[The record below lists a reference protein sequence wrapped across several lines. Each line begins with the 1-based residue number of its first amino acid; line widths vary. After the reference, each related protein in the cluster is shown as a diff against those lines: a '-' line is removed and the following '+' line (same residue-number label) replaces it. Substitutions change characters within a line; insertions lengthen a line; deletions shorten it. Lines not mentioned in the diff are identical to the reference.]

1 MWLFGVADMRIF
13 NIIQCANLGG
23 MEKANLELLS
33 GLKERGH
40 EIELLSLNPIEGL
53 KPLLEERAIPA
64 EGLAY
69 RGRAGW
75 RSLPQLR
82 RYLAQVRGDAL
93 IMTGHN
99 LLAMLSLGE
108 LCRNRRLLMIH
119 FHHTGVKPA
128 WQWRLIYRAA
138 VARFAAVA
146 FPSDF
151 IRLEAEALYPPLAK
165 VSHTVGFS
173 IDLPQLPS
181 AAERARARHELGLPL
196 QARIVGNCGWLIP
209 RKRFDVFLRVAR
221 DIAGGDPGALFVVA
235 GDGPE
240 AARLR
245 SLAQELG
252 IAERVRWLGWQS
264 DLTSF
269 YRSLDLM
276 VFNTDWD
283 AVGRAPLEALG
294 AGVPVVAS
302 AVHSGLL
309 EMLDSQTYDLV
320 FAEHDVPRLAR
331 AALDILNHQAR
342 GKQLVSN
349 ARHRIGEVA
358 TLERYVERVCGLL
371 GIVDGRITAGVVSR

>member
-1 MWLFGVADMRIF
+1 VADVRIF

-33 GLKERGH
+33 GLKARGH
-40 EIELLSLNPIEGL
+40 EIELLSLNPIAGL
-53 KPLLEERAIPA
+53 KPLLDERAIPA
-64 EGLAY
+64 QGLAY

-82 RYLAQVRGDAL
+82 RYLAKVRSDAV

-99 LLAMLSLGE
+99 LLAMLALGD
-108 LCRNRRLLMIH
+108 LCRNRRVLMMH

-138 VARFAAVA
+138 VGRFAAIG

-151 IRLEAEALYPPLAK
+151 IRLEAETLYPPVAK
-165 VSHTVGFS
+165 ISHTVGYS

-181 AAERARARHELGLPL
+181 AAERAQARRELGLPL
-196 QARIVGNCGWLIP
+196 QSRIVGNCGWLIP

-221 DIAGGDPGALFVVA
+221 DIARGDPGALFVVA
-235 GDGPE
+235 GDGSE
-240 AARLR
+240 AGRLR

-283 AVGRAPLEALG
+283 AFPRAPLEALG

-302 AVHSGLL
+302 ALHSGLS
-309 EMLDSQTYDLV
+309 EMLDAQSYGLV
-320 FAEHDVPRLAR
+320 FAQHDVPRLAR
-331 AALDILNHQAR
+331 AALDILNDQAK
-342 GKQLVSN
+342 GEQLVRN
-349 ARHRIGEVA
+349 VRQRIGEVA
-358 TLERYVERVCGLL
+358 TVEGYVGRVCGLL
-371 GIVDGRITAGVVSR
+371 GIGEGAMTAGVVSR

>member
-1 MWLFGVADMRIF
+1 MRVF

-33 GLKERGH
+33 GLKARGH
-40 EIELLSLNPIEGL
+40 EIELLSLNPIVGL
-53 KPLLEERAIPA
+53 KPLLDERAIPA
-64 EGLAY
+64 QGLTY

-82 RYLAQVRGDAL
+82 RYLAKVRGDAL

-99 LLAMLSLGE
+99 LLAMLSLGD
-108 LCRNRRLLMIH
+108 LCRGRRLLMIH
-119 FHHTGVKPA
+119 FHHTDVKPP

-138 VARFAAVA
+138 LAQFSAIGI
-146 FPSDF
+146 PSDF
-151 IRLEAEALYPPLAK
+151 IREEAEAIYPPIAK
-165 VSHTVGFS
+165 ICHTVGYS
-173 IDLPQLPS
+173 IEVPQLPS
-181 AAERARARHELGLPL
+181 VADRAQARRELGLPL

-221 DIAGGDPGALFVVA
+221 DIAAGDPSALFVIA

-240 AARLR
+240 AGKLR

-252 IAERVRWLGWQS
+252 ITERVRWLGWQS
-264 DLTSF
+264 NLTSF

-283 AVGRAPLEALG
+283 AFPRAPLEALG

-302 AVHSGLL
+302 ALHSGLS
-309 EMLDSQTYDLV
+309 EMLDARTYGLV
-320 FAEHDVPRLAR
+320 FAQHDVPRLGKV
-331 AALDILNHQAR
+331 ALDVLNHHVR
-342 GKQLVSN
+342 GEQLVRN
-349 ARHRIGEVA
+349 ARQRIGEVA
-358 TLERYVERVCGLL
+358 TLERYVGRVCGLL
-371 GIVDGRITAGVVSR
+371 GIGEEVVTARATNR

>member
-1 MWLFGVADMRIF
+1 MRIL

-33 GLKERGH
+33 GLKARGH
-40 EIELLSLNPIEGL
+40 EIELLSLNPIGGL

-69 RGRAGW
+69 RGRGGW

-82 RYLAQVRGDAL
+82 RHLAKVRSDAL

-99 LLAMLSLGE
+99 LLAMLVLGE
-108 LCRNRRLLMIH
+108 LCEKRRLLMIH
-119 FHHTGVKPA
+119 FHHSGVKPA

-151 IRLEAEALYPPLAK
+151 IRREAEALYPPVARI
-165 VSHTVGFS
+165 SHTVGYS
-173 IDLPQLPS
+173 IDLPRLPS
-181 AAERARARHELGLPL
+181 AAERVQARRDLGLPL

-221 DIAGGDPGALFVVA
+221 VIAGGDPGALFVIA
-235 GDGPE
+235 GDGSE
-240 AARLR
+240 AGQLR
-245 SLAQELG
+245 SLARELR

-264 DLTSF
+264 DLTAF

-283 AVGRAPLEALG
+283 AFPRAPLEALG

-302 AVHSGLL
+302 ALNSGLS
-309 EMLDSQTYDLV
+309 EMLDAQTYGLV
-320 FAEHDVPRLAR
+320 FAQHDVPRLAQ
-331 AALDILNHQAR
+331 AALDVLNNQAK
-342 GKQLVSN
+342 GEQLVRN
-349 ARHRIGEVA
+349 ARKRIAEVA
-358 TLERYVERVCGLL
+358 TVEGYVGRVCGLL
-371 GIVDGRITAGVVSR
+371 GIGEAQMTAGATKR